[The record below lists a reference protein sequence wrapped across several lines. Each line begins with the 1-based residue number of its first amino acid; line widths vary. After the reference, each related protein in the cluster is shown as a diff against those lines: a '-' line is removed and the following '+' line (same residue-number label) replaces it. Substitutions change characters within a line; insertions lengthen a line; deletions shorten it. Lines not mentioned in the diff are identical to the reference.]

1 MEGTMAKRQRRR
13 FTGTEKTSIVKQHL
27 VDKVAVSDLC
37 DELGLQPTQFYQWQ
51 KKLFENGAKAFE
63 QSSKTGKMGTEESR
77 VAVLEATIVRRN
89 AALAEL
95 LDSCLNGFWLQPE
108 HRERLAGSRGRQ

>member
-1 MEGTMAKRQRRR
+1 MAKRQRRW
-13 FTGTEKTSIVKQHL
+13 FTGTEKVGIVKQHL

-37 DELGLQPTQFYQWQ
+37 DQKGLQPTQFYQWQ
-51 KKLFENGAKAFE
+51 KQLFENGAKAFE
-63 QSSKTGKMGTEESR
+63 QSSKTREMGAAESKI
-77 VAVLEATIVRRN
+77 VALEAMLVRRN

-95 LDSCLNGFWLQPE
+95 LDRCLNCCFQKTE